1 MAVIKAKK
9 QKIKVPSNVIVGLYP
24 PKKRVTLSHYIKAY
38 GWKVS
43 EVRKVAKKMG
53 IKPCLNGH

>member
-1 MAVIKAKK
+1 MAVTKAKK
-9 QKIKVPSNVIVGLYP
+9 RKVKAASNVIVGMYP
-24 PKKRVTLSHYIKAY
+24 PKKRVTLRDYIKAY

-43 EVRKVAKKMG
+43 EVRKVAKRMG